1 MGSAGRHNPE
11 EDGAAV
17 DSRHVRSAAEFGRA
31 LRRRRELLGHTQA
44 EAAALCHVG
53 TRFLSELE
61 RGKPTAEIGKALT
74 VARRLGLEISLRP
87 RGVERDSDNRR

>member
-1 MGSAGRHNPE
+1 MAQAQPDNPAE
-11 EDGAAV
+11 APAV
-17 DSRHVRSAAEFGRA
+17 DSGQVRDVAEFGRA
-31 LRRRRELLGHTQA
+31 IRRRREQLGHTQA

-74 VARRLGLEISLRP
+74 VARRLGLEVSLSP
-87 RGVERDSDNRR
+87 RGVARAQDKRR